1 MLLCLSASHVNSY
14 FWGLKKVGLICTR
27 NQLYIVY
34 VQYTEA
40 FSAFTVNSQQRIDS
54 GILKIVMLFKQTG
67 IDSNIVVKDHLSRSA
82 PIVSN
87 ILTTVFCSLVS
98 RLRTGTLLWNEPHV
112 YFWPEV
118 SLSVPCFWIP
128 WWPNPPRDRQKVI
141 GRKLSNLI
149 SFNFQKSLH

>member
-1 MLLCLSASHVNSY
+1 M
-14 FWGLKKVGLICTR
+14 
-27 NQLYIVY
+27 Y

-82 PIVSN
+82 AIVSN

-98 RLRTGTLLWNEPHV
+98 RLRTGTLL
-112 YFWPEV
+112 
-118 SLSVPCFWIP
+118 
-128 WWPNPPRDRQKVI
+128 
-141 GRKLSNLI
+141 
-149 SFNFQKSLH
+149 